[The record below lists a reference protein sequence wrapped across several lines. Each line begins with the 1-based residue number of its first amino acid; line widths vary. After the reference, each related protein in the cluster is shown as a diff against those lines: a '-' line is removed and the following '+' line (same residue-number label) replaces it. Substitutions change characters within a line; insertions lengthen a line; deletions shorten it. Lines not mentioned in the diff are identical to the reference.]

1 LPWKLVSQKNI
12 NTTNIECNVV
22 MTKRMPFPLDFGDI
36 FASIPLD
43 ISDIKT
49 KENLDIDESENF
61 NTDV

>member
-1 LPWKLVSQKNI
+1 
-12 NTTNIECNVV
+12 
-22 MTKRMPFPLDFGDI
+22 MPFPLDFGDI